1 MDTTAKNQYRAW
13 AAECRE
19 RAKQG
24 QSFKAIY
31 DWIKLAQSW
40 ELLADGVESQRYM
53 SETDTLRIYNS
64 R

>member
-1 MDTTAKNQYRAW
+1 MDMNAKNQYRAW

-24 QSFKAIY
+24 QGFKATY

-40 ELLADGVESQRYM
+40 ELLADGFVSRPHTVES
-53 SETDTLRIYNS
+53 EKH
-64 R
+64 